1 LLYKAQKVG
10 SKINITANIAS
21 TIPCNAVYTPTTIR
35 GVAVSMSVVILVTL
49 VSVELIEVPV
59 GVEYVELL
67 AEVIELNVEVIN
79 VLFTDDDVVALI

>member
-1 LLYKAQKVG
+1 
-10 SKINITANIAS
+10 
-21 TIPCNAVYTPTTIR
+21 
-35 GVAVSMSVVILVTL
+35 
-49 VSVELIEVPV
+49 VPV